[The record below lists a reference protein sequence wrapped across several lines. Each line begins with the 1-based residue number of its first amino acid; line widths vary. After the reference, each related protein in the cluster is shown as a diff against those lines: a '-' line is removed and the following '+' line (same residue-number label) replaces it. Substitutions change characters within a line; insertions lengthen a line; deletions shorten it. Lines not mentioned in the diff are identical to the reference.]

1 MGLWSIYRW
10 VWHGENI
17 KTVDNIDIRNIVR
30 DEFESDGLNL
40 DNNEWDVLENENVRK
55 VENIDN
61 IKSQQLDEIMNDI
74 AADFVDIPKIFKNL
88 GNDSNVPLFSGCTKF
103 MKISAVFKLYNLKA
117 KNEWSDK
124 SFTSL
129 L

>member
-1 MGLWSIYRW
+1 
-10 VWHGENI
+10 V
-17 KTVDNIDIRNIVR
+17 RN
-30 DEFESDGLNL
+30 
-40 DNNEWDVLENENVRK
+40 
-55 VENIDN
+55 VENIDY